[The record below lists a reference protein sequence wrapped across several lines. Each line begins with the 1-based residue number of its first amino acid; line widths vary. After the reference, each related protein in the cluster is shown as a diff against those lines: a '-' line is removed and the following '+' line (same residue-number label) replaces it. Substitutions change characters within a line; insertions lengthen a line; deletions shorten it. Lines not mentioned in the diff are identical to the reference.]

1 MFSNLRVFKKDIA
14 PVWEHPENVKGGKW
28 VIRSRVNFVA
38 EEDSIPDDLVRKFLR
53 LLIHMITGHLGDET
67 EICGA
72 QLSIRPTGLVFSVW
86 NKNSENK
93 ETIDSLTNQLREIL
107 QADQITYQSHSDSIR
122 NSQLP
127 SQTQASDPQQQSPS
141 PSQPPYQKKLRNGR
155 KNPSLSISNKA
166 AHNFPGDGGGASWD
180 DIIAGS
186 SGAISRSESEKNPHS
201 TSIKTKSAEDIP
213 ILAKSFRLKGEFSKS
228 LGTFYHL
235 PPPNTC
241 PKNDVK
247 TKIYWYHRRKE
258 LKAQKDKMK
267 SQSGEFHL
275 SHSEPIVGCSTIPK
289 STIMTTTTPGNN
301 QRILFQIQQQEKQ
314 FQQQH
319 KDQLQKASVPTD
331 RGGIVNSNLTK
342 SK

>member
-1 MFSNLRVFKKDIA
+1 V
-14 PVWEHPENVKGGKW
+14 
-28 VIRSRVNFVA
+28 
-38 EEDSIPDDLVRKFLR
+38 
-53 LLIHMITGHLGDET
+53 
-67 EICGA
+67 
-72 QLSIRPTGLVFSVW
+72 
-86 NKNSENK
+86 
-93 ETIDSLTNQLREIL
+93 
-107 QADQITYQSHSDSIR
+107 
-122 NSQLP
+122 
-127 SQTQASDPQQQSPS
+127 
-141 PSQPPYQKKLRNGR
+141 
-155 KNPSLSISNKA
+155 

-186 SGAISRSESEKNPHS
+186 SGAVSRSESEKNPHS

-235 PPPNTC
+235 PPPITC

-275 SHSEPIVGCSTIPK
+275 SHSEPIVGCTTIPK
-289 STIMTTTTPGNN
+289 PTTSANN
-301 QRILFQIQQQEKQ
+301 QRLLFQIQQQEKQ

-331 RGGIVNSNLTK
+331 RGIVNSSLPK